1 MVHEAI
7 PVLTPVLPGAIYD
20 QLRASILSQQDAPGS
35 ALTESAVALRFGVAR
50 PTARLAIERLV
61 ADGLLRRE
69 PHHAAQVPVLSRD
82 DIIDLFYN
90 RALIEIEAVTALA
103 GGGTVPP
110 SAVRAN
116 RNVCIAADF
125 APHDIDF
132 HRALVAGQPS
142 PRLSRMH
149 ELLMGEIELCI
160 GQVQSAHLISAAQV
174 AAQHQGILDAIAA
187 SDAIRAS
194 TLLREHILGARDR
207 LLAHVDRTIDG

>member
-1 MVHEAI
+1 MAFEAI
-7 PVLTPVLPGAIYD
+7 AVLPGAIYD

-35 ALTESAVALRFGVAR
+35 ALTESTVALRFGVAR

-69 PHHAAQVPVLSRD
+69 PHHAALVPVLSRD

-90 RALIEIEAVTALA
+90 RAIIEVEAVTALA
-103 GGGTVPP
+103 GRGTVPA
-110 SAVRAN
+110 SAVQAN
-116 RNVCIAADF
+116 RNVSTAADF

-149 ELLMGEIELCI
+149 ALLMGEIELCI
-160 GQVQSAHLISAAQV
+160 GQVQSAHLISAAQI
-174 AAQHQGILDAIAA
+174 AEQHQGILDAVAA
-187 SDAIRAS
+187 SDAVRAS